1 MNCGS
6 EQMAVPDTESFAAYM
21 LQSFSVM
28 REYNRF
34 RLVHRAGQ

>member
-6 EQMAVPDTESFAAYM
+6 EQMAVPDTESVAAYM

-34 RLVHRAGQ
+34 RLV

>member
-1 MNCGS
+1 
-6 EQMAVPDTESFAAYM
+6 MAVPDTESVAAYM

-34 RLVHRAGQ
+34 RLV